1 MGNQALEPAAA
12 DRLRPPGPNSHGQ
25 HIVADA
31 QGRWRDPIRTA
42 EFNLAW
48 LFELS
53 DRPTVVQADAQNV
66 VGDVR
71 AVIAGEQADAATG
84 DRRDEGARDVAEID
98 IEVFELGGSVAAD
111 NALDTGADGP
121 PDTRCGA
128 ACRSR

>member
-1 MGNQALEPAAA
+1 MRRADGGTQSARRNSTSPGCSSYRAA
-12 DRLRPPGPNSHGQ
+12 
-25 HIVADA
+25 
-31 QGRWRDPIRTA
+31 
-42 EFNLAW
+42 
-48 LFELS
+48 
-53 DRPTVVQADAQNV
+53 TVVQADAQNV

-71 AVIAGEQADAATG
+71 AVIAGEQAAAATG